1 MQGGLEIP
9 CVVNANIIGKK
20 KNKEILAKYLEMVQI
35 HYTDKP
41 TLNKDFII
49 IVVII
54 IIIIIIIIKSDLIVI
69 D

>member
-49 IVVII
+49 IVIII

>member
-49 IVVII
+49 IVII